1 MLKVLRKAGKY
12 PRSIDKAIKRG
23 GGAAKI
29 KS

>member
-12 PRSIDKAIKRG
+12 PRSIDKAKKR